1 MAKNLVI
8 VESPAKAKTIGKI
21 LGKDFTVKASAGHVR
36 DLPKKGLGVDVK
48 KRFAPQYVVLEEKEK
63 VVKDLQDAAE
73 DAKEIYLAPDPDREG
88 EAIAWHL
95 STLLAAAKKPVR
107 RIEFNEITKD
117 AILRAVK
124 NPRDIDMQRVNAQQ
138 ARRVLDRL
146 VGYKISPL
154 LWQKVKRGLSAG
166 RVQSVAVRLICDREK
181 EIQAFVA
188 QEYWTISAELLKE
201 KFAFVADLAK
211 WQGKKPE
218 ITGEQEAMRI
228 KDALAKATYKVA
240 KLQTRE
246 SKRRPSAPFTTSS
259 LQQECSRRFGFTVK
273 RTMALAQQLY
283 EGMEIGE
290 EGAVGLI
297 TYMRTDSVRVAAEAQ
312 EEAEKFIVARFGKEY
327 KPEERR
333 VYASKKGAQE
343 AHEAIRPTSI
353 LRTPDQLK
361 KQLTPDQAK
370 LYKVVWERFCASQMA
385 DARLSVTSV
394 EIAAAEGVFR
404 ASDTLVV
411 FPGYQA
417 AYQETAEEDAAEE
430 EKQVK
435 LPPLKEGEVLGLKQ
449 LLPKQHFT
457 QAPPRFTEAT
467 LVRTLEE
474 LGIGRPS
481 TYAPTIATVQE
492 RGYVERDAKA
502 LKPTDLGLAVNDQL
516 VSHFPD
522 IVDVAFTSRMEQNLD
537 DIEDGGQ
544 QWEVL
549 IEGFYGPFQQTLK
562 KAEQEMQAI
571 ALPSG
576 ESCVNCG
583 KQMMI
588 RSGRFGDYLA
598 CEDYPTCKTTK
609 PIVKKLDMKCKK
621 DSCEGE
627 IVIKRTRTGKT
638 FYGCNKY
645 PECNWTS
652 WDEPTMHL
660 CQKCNTYM
668 VKKFSRAKGR
678 PFLLC
683 SNQECK
689 HIQNMPSQKKAK
701 EGEEPAEE
709 LAEA

>member
-63 VVKDLQDAAE
+63 VVKDLQDAAQ
-73 DAKEIYLAPDPDREG
+73 DAREIFLAPDPDREG

-95 STLLAAAKKPVR
+95 YMLLESAKKPVR

-181 EIQAFVA
+181 EVLAFVA
-188 QEYWTISAELLKE
+188 QEYWTLGAELLKD
-201 KFAFVADLAK
+201 KFGFSAELSK
-211 WQGKKPE
+211 WQGKKPD
-218 ITGEQEAMRI
+218 ITAEAEAMRL
-228 KDALAKATYKVA
+228 KDVFAKAEFKVA
-240 KLQTRE
+240 KVQTRE
-246 SKRRPSAPFTTSS
+246 SKRKPSAPFTTSS
-259 LQQECSRRFGFTVK
+259 LQQECSRRYGYTVK

-297 TYMRTDSVRVAAEAQ
+297 TYMRTDSVRIANEAQ
-312 EEAEKFIVARFGKEY
+312 EEAEKYIVERFGKDY
-327 KPEERR
+327 KPAERR
-333 VYASKKGAQE
+333 TYASKKGAQE

-353 LRTPDQLK
+353 YRTPESLK
-361 KQLTPDQAK
+361 KNLTPDQFK
-370 LYKVVWERFCASQMA
+370 VYKVVWERFCASQMT

-394 EIAAAEGVFR
+394 EIAAGEGIFR
-404 ASDTLVV
+404 ASDTSVI
-411 FPGYQA
+411 FAGYQA
-417 AYQETAEEDAAEE
+417 AYQETAEEDAVED

-435 LPPLKEGEVLGLKQ
+435 LPPLKEGEVLELKQ
-449 LLPKQHFT
+449 IVPKQHFT
-457 QAPPRFTEAT
+457 QPPPRFTEAT

-474 LGIGRPS
+474 QGIGRPS
-481 TYAPTIATVQE
+481 TYAPTIATIQD
-492 RGYVERDAKA
+492 RSYVERDGKA

-522 IVDVAFTSRMEQNLD
+522 IVDVAFTSKMEQNLD
-537 DIEDGGQ
+537 DIEDGGR
-544 QWEVL
+544 QWEAL
-549 IEGFYGPFQQTLK
+549 IEDFYTPFAATLK

-576 ESCVNCG
+576 ESCPTCN

-609 PIVKKLDMKCKK
+609 PIIKKLDMKCKN
-621 DSCEGE
+621 
-627 IVIKRTRTGKT
+627 
-638 FYGCNKY
+638 FFGCNKY

-652 WDEPTMHL
+652 WDEPTMHP
-660 CQKCNTYM
+660 CQKCNTYL

-689 HIQNMPSQKKAK
+689 NIQNMPSQKKAK
-701 EGEEPAEE
+701 EGEETGGEPEGE
-709 LAEA
+709 LQEA